1 MKNEEKIRA
10 VIEEAAKLLR
20 DYPELKYYEA
30 INKAKE
36 VLKGEM
42 GEFNQR
48 LDTRG
53 GN

>member
-30 INKAKE
+30 IMKAKE
-36 VLKGEM
+36 VFKQ
-42 GEFNQR
+42 N
-48 LDTRG
+48 DKIKKA
-53 GN
+53 

>member
-30 INKAKE
+30 IMKAKE
-36 VLKGEM
+36 VLKDGNKHGEK
-42 GEFNQR
+42 EISNR
-48 LDTRG
+48 
-53 GN
+53 